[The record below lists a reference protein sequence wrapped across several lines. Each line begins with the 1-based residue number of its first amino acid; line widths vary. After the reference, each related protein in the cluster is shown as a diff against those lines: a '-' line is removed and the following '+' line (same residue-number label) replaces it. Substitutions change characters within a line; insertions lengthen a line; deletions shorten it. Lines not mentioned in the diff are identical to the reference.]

1 MTSTFSSCRL
11 ILGNEDF
18 RTKTKDNAGG
28 SVQFNE
34 KFSFN
39 KQEKENMLKVRRRGW
54 CATARLML
62 YMGRVVSITPGAPG
76 ISCTAG
82 TRISVQ
88 ISVPIPCNA
97 LHDFI

>member
-1 MTSTFSSCRL
+1 MMTGTFSSCRL

-18 RTKTKDNAGG
+18 RTKTKEDAGG

-34 KFSFN
+34 EFSFN

-62 YMGRVVSITPGAPG
+62 YMG
-76 ISCTAG
+76 
-82 TRISVQ
+82 
-88 ISVPIPCNA
+88 
-97 LHDFI
+97 